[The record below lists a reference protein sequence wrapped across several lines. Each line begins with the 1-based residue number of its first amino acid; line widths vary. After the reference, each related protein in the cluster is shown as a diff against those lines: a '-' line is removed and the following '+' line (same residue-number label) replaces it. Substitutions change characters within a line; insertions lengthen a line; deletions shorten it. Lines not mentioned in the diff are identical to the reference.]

1 MSYVSHV
8 GKSVVPSKEEI
19 LLAKEA
25 QYCSWGDTVHYAR
38 ELKIFSGCEGIYVY
52 DRQGVPYLDLQMWHS
67 VANFGYKNKRLN
79 NIVKDQID
87 ALPQLSC
94 QYLHE
99 EKILLAEKIAKNIE
113 KTFGVKGRV
122 HFNIGGAAAIEDA
135 IKIVRNH
142 TKKNSMFAF
151 MGGYH
156 GRTLGATAIT
166 SSYRYREQF
175 GHFADRAH
183 FVPYPYCFRCPSNR
197 GKDCCDLACFKDFE
211 KLFESEYY
219 SLVNPKTKNCEY
231 GAFFVEPVQA
241 TGGYI
246 VPPKGY
252 FKELKKL
259 LDRHQVLFVADEV
272 HMGMFRTGKMWAI
285 ENFDVVP
292 DIIVFGKAMTNGL
305 NPLSGLWAK
314 EHLISPEVFPPG
326 STHATYS
333 SNSIGTAAALGV
345 MNLIEESDFAKSVPE
360 KGKYFLN
367 RLKDLKKKY
376 PQIGDVDGL
385 GLALRIEIC
394 KKDGI
399 TPDRQLADDI
409 MNIGLKGD
417 LTAAGRT
424 HGLLLSI
431 GGYYKNV
438 FTLAPSLYITHQEI
452 DLAIDLL
459 DEVFHKG
466 LAAS

>member
-1 MSYVSHV
+1 MGNLSRHGAKVT
-8 GKSVVPSKEEI
+8 PSKEEM

-25 QYCSWGDTVHYAR
+25 QYCSWGDTVHYAKK
-38 ELKIFSGCEGIYVY
+38 LKIFSLSEGIYLY
-52 DRQGVPYLDLQMWHS
+52 DNQGTQYLDLQMWHS
-67 VANFGYKNKRLN
+67 VANFGYKNNYIN

-87 ALPQLSC
+87 ALPQVSC

-113 KTFGVKGRV
+113 KTFGEKGRG
-122 HFNIGGAAAIEDA
+122 HFNVGGAAAIEDA

-142 TKKNSMFAF
+142 TKKNLAFAF

-166 SSYRYREQF
+166 SSYRYREHF

-183 FVPYPYCFRCPSNR
+183 FVQYPYRFRCPD
-197 GKDCCDLACFKDFE
+197 GKGEACSCDMSCFKDFAE
-211 KLFESEYY
+211 LFESEYY

-259 LDRHQVLFVADEV
+259 LDRYGVLFVSDEV
-272 HMGMFRTGKMWAI
+272 HMGFYRTGKMWAI
-285 ENFDVVP
+285 EHFDVVP
-292 DIIVFGKAMTNGL
+292 DIIVFGKGCTNGL
-305 NPLSGLWAK
+305 NPLSGIWAK

-326 STHATYS
+326 STHSTYS

-345 MNLIEESDFAKSVPE
+345 MNLIETSDFSTSVPE
-360 KGKYFLN
+360 KGRYFLG
-367 RLKDLKKKY
+367 RLNELKKKY

-394 KKDGI
+394 QKDGR
-399 TPDRQLADDI
+399 TPDRELTDKI
-409 MNIGLKGD
+409 TNIGLKGK
-417 LTAAGRT
+417 LTAGGRER
-424 HGLLLSI
+424 GLLLSI
-431 GGYYKNV
+431 GGYFKNV
-438 FTLAPSLYITHQEI
+438 FTLAPSLFITNKEI
-452 DLAIDLL
+452 DLAIELL
-459 DEVFHKG
+459 DEAFREALK
-466 LAAS
+466 A

>member
-1 MSYVSHV
+1 MAQLSRSKDELVS
-8 GKSVVPSKEEI
+8 SKDEE

-25 QYCSWGDTVHYAR
+25 KYCSWGDTVHYAK
-38 ELKIFSGCEGIYVY
+38 EMKIFSRSEGVYVY
-52 DRQGVPYLDLQMWHS
+52 DSHGTRYLDLQMWHS
-67 VANFGYKNKRLN
+67 VANFGYKNEYIN

-99 EKILLAEKIAKNIE
+99 EKILLSEKIAKNIE
-113 KTFGVKGRV
+113 RTFGEKGRV

-135 IKIVRNH
+135 IKIVRNY
-142 TKKNSMFAF
+142 TKKNPAFAF

-156 GRTLGATAIT
+156 GRTLGATALT
-166 SSYRYREQF
+166 SSFRYREHF

-183 FVPYPYCFRCPSNR
+183 FVPFPYQFRCPSGR
-197 GKDCCDLACFKDFE
+197 GGACTCDMSCFKDFE

-231 GAFFVEPVQA
+231 GAFFVEPVQ
-241 TGGYI
+241 
-246 VPPKGY
+246 
-252 FKELKKL
+252 ELKKL
-259 LDRHQVLFVADEV
+259 LDRYGVLFVSDEV
-272 HMGMFRTGKMWAI
+272 HMGFFRTGKMWAI

-292 DIIVFGKAMTNGL
+292 DIIVFGKACTNGL
-305 NPLSGLWAK
+305 NPLSGIWAK

-326 STHATYS
+326 STHSTYS
-333 SNSIGTAAALGV
+333 SNTIGTAAALGV
-345 MNLIEESDFAKSVPE
+345 MNLIEKSDFSNTVPE
-360 KGKYFLN
+360 KGKYFLD
-367 RLKDLKKKY
+367 RLKGLKEKY

-394 KKDGI
+394 KKDGR
-399 TPDRQLADDI
+399 TPDRELTDKI
-409 MNIGLKGD
+409 MNIGLQGN
-417 LTAAGRT
+417 LSAGGRKQ
-424 HGLLLSI
+424 GLLLSI

-452 DLAIDLL
+452 DLSMDLF
-459 DEVFHKG
+459 EEAFKEG
-466 LAAS
+466 MKT